1 MRYFL
6 HLAYKGTRYHGW
18 QRQPNVSSVQETIE
32 SALST
37 ILSQSIRI
45 HGCGRTDAGVH
56 ASQFFAHFDSDSV
69 IDFDLVF
76 RLNKM
81 LPRDIVIYEVNEV
94 EDRRNA
100 QFDARERTY
109 LYNMH
114 FIPDP
119 FAKELSTFNQD
130 DLDWPKIETAFK
142 KLVTISDFGNLC
154 KSPNQY
160 KHTKCNIS
168 FAEIHFSEKRDSVA
182 FEIRADRFLQG
193 MVRLIIAR
201 MLDIGAGKL
210 SVAEFEQKMAAQ
222 TSFQYNNTAYPQGLF
237 LSEVKY

>member
-18 QRQPNVSSVQETIE
+18 QRQPNVSSIQETIE

-37 ILSQSIRI
+37 ILSQSTRI

-56 ASQFFAHFDSDSV
+56 ASQFFAHFDHDSEF
-69 IDFDLVF
+69 DFDLVF

-81 LPRDIVIYEVNEV
+81 LPRDIVIQELMRV
-94 EDRRNA
+94 EDRRHA

-114 FIPDP
+114 FNPDP
-119 FAKELSTFNQD
+119 FVQALSTFNQD
-130 DLDWPKIETAFK
+130 DLDWSEIETAFE

-168 FAEIHFSEKRDSVA
+168 FAEIRFSEKRDSVV

-210 SVAEFEQKMAAQ
+210 SLTEFEQKMETQ
-222 TSFQYNNTAYPQGLF
+222 TPFQYNNTAYPQGLF
-237 LSEVKY
+237 LSKVRY